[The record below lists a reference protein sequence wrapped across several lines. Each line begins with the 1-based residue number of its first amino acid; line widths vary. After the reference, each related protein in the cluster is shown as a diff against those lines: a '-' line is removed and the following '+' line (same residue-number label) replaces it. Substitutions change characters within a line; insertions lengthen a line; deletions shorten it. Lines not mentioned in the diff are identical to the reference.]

1 MVVLVLALLLALAML
16 VAVVVAPP
24 LADARGRN
32 PPRLVTRAGRKNNA
46 PKVVSVVVF
55 VVAFVLLLGFFISKI
70 INKLCLPITTPLP
83 ICSVIQLSGV
93 KDCFLNVCNAVVF

>member
-16 VAVVVAPP
+16 VAVVVAPL

-32 PPRLVTRAGRKNNA
+32 PPRLVTRAGKNNA

-55 VVAFVLLLGFFISKI
+55 VVAFVLLLGFFISTRSRQDI
-70 INKLCLPITTPLP
+70 WLDAWVSHPGSTIP
-83 ICSVIQLSGV
+83 
-93 KDCFLNVCNAVVF
+93 

>member
-32 PPRLVTRAGRKNNA
+32 PPRLVTRAEKNNA
-46 PKVVSVVVF
+46 PKVVSAVVF

-70 INKLCLPITTPLP
+70 IIKLCLPITTPLP
-83 ICSVIQLSGV
+83 ICSVMQPSGV
-93 KDCFLNVCNAVVF
+93 KTCLPNVCNAVVS

>member
-16 VAVVVAPP
+16 VAVVVAPL

-32 PPRLVTRAGRKNNA
+32 PPRLVTRAGKNSA
-46 PKVVSVVVF
+46 PKVVSA
-55 VVAFVLLLGFFISKI
+55 VVAFVLLLGFFIAKI

-83 ICSVIQLSGV
+83 VCSVMQPSGV
-93 KDCFLNVCNAVVF
+93 KTCLPNVCNAVVS